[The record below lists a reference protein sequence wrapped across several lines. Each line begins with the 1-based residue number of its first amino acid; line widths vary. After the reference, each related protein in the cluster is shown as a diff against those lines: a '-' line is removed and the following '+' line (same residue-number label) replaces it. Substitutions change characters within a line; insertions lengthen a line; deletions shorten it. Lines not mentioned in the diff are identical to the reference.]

1 MSQPILFQPL
11 SLRGLTLSNRV
22 GVAPMCQY
30 SARDGQAQ
38 DWHVQH
44 YGALAA
50 SGPGMVT
57 IEATGVVPEG
67 RISAYCLGLYDEAS
81 EAAMTRLVASLKHV
95 GTSAVAIQLAHAGRK
110 AAAMRSWEGGGPAPD
125 GWPTLSASD
134 LAFGPGWPA
143 PKAATADDLDRV
155 TEGFVQAA
163 QRALRA
169 GIDAIELHSAHGY
182 LLHQFLSP
190 LTNRRTDRYGG
201 SLDNRMRFPLEVVA
215 ALRKAWPTDKPLGI
229 RISATDWAEGG
240 WDIDEAVIYAQ
251 AFRDAGIDYVCVSTG
266 GLVPDAKVPVGPGY
280 QRPFA
285 RRIRAETGLVT
296 RAVGL
301 IATGHD
307 AEATLQDGDADLIA
321 IGRGFLDD
329 PRWTWR
335 AAEALGVE
343 LATPPQ
349 YIAARPRF
357 WPGAAL
363 TRPKG

>member
-11 SLRGLTLSNRV
+11 TLRGLTLSNRV

-30 SARDGQAQ
+30 SACDGQAQ
-38 DWHVQH
+38 DWHLQH

-50 SGPGMVT
+50 SNPGMVT
-57 IEATGVVPEG
+57 IEATGIVPEG
-67 RISAYCLGLYDEAS
+67 RISSYCLGLYDDAS
-81 EAAMTRLVASLKHV
+81 EAALTRLVLSLKSV
-95 GTSAVAIQLAHAGRK
+95 GTSAIAIQFAHAGRK
-110 AAAMRSWEGGGPAPD
+110 AGAVRSWEGGGPAPD

-134 LAFGPGWPA
+134 LPFGPGWPA
-143 PKAATADDLDRV
+143 PKAATRDDLDRV
-155 TEGFVQAA
+155 IEGFVAA
-163 QRALRA
+163 AGRALRA

-215 ALRKAWPTDKPLGI
+215 ALRQAWPADKPLGI

-240 WDIDEAVIYAQ
+240 WDIDEAVVYAQ

-266 GLVPDAKVPVGPGY
+266 GLVPHAKVPVGPGY
-280 QRPFA
+280 QLPFA

-296 RAVGL
+296 RGVGL

-307 AEATLQDGDADLIA
+307 AEAALQNGDADLIA

-329 PRWTWR
+329 PRWTWH

-343 LATPPQ
+343 LSTAPQ
-349 YIAARPRF
+349 YLAARPRL

-363 TRPKG
+363 TRPRG